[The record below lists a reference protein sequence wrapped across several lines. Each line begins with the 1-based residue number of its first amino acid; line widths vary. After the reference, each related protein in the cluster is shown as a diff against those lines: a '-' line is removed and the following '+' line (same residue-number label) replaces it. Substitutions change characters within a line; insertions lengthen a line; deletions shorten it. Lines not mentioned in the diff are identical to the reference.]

1 MFYFLFYRFKFYFMV
16 KLIFKGDRGYFEIIL
31 SCKLK
36 THSPHKIA
44 SKNYCLAS
52 VKLFYGLFKKRFL
65 VFFRF

>member
-1 MFYFLFYRFKFYFMV
+1 MV

-44 SKNYCLAS
+44 SK
-52 VKLFYGLFKKRFL
+52 KLLL
-65 VFFRF
+65 